1 MADAAPPGPRDV
13 RSYDDLSVRLR
24 ELRAW
29 SGLSYRQI
37 HRQVLRTRRERGI
50 AEQPSYNSVYRCLQ
64 AGRSRLDVELVVDI
78 AGVLL
83 GDRSAAAEWRQMCQV
98 AAQSADQ
105 AAVVSVSDRLPDE
118 GGVFVGR
125 AAELDQLLGG
135 YSVGRPIVI
144 SAIDGMA
151 GVGKTTLAVRA
162 AHELVRRGRSPELQ
176 FFVNLRGFDA
186 DRPPADP
193 AAVLDGFLRHLGV
206 LGGRIQPLDL
216 ARRTAMFRELLAE
229 RHALIVLDNAASED
243 QVRPLL
249 PDCPHC
255 VVLVTSRRRLACLPA
270 ARVEL
275 PVFAP
280 TESLELLTTASGRSE
295 DAAAKQLVGLLG
307 HLPLAVALLGGLVRA
322 TPDWTLADHSDRV
335 RDRLSSFHLEDG
347 VAVALRLSY
356 DAMPMDRQ
364 QLLRLLALHPGRDLD
379 RDAAAALVNR
389 DPAEVEH
396 CLQDLVAAHLVEHR
410 RTGRYELHDL
420 VRIFATERGQHSDP
434 PRYRRSAITRL
445 FDHYRH
451 LVRLAM
457 CELVPSLESIWPR
470 VAPPLRQAAAI
481 TGSGAAREWLDA
493 ELANLTAMATY
504 AADHRMPNYLSDLS
518 ALLFRYLEST
528 GSHRAAFTIHGRAAR
543 GLTGDDQARACS
555 RLGWTLWIGGRTEDA
570 SVELERALRIYDEA
584 GTSDTAGGAL
594 QNLALVRMSQ
604 GRYPEAVELSRRA
617 IETFRGAG
625 RQVGL
630 ASTLANLALVYD
642 RLGQDGQALAH
653 AEQALQIFRD
663 CGDVMSE
670 TRAMSNVGAL
680 RVRLGVDGGREL
692 ISAALAA
699 VRDLG
704 DRTGEWGALRD
715 LGTVARHAG
724 DHEAAVAHHEESLV
738 IARELVCPMSELRSL
753 LDLAPSLLEAGAPRA
768 AGSRYEEALELLGDT
783 GDPHERAR
791 AYEGL
796 GQSRLDLGNQAEAA
810 ELWQRALDLYT
821 EVQVPAATQLANRLA
836 KL

>member
-1 MADAAPPGPRDV
+1 MADAAPPGPRGV

-64 AGRSRLDVELVVDI
+64 PGRSRLDVELVVDI

-83 GDRSAAAEWRQMCQV
+83 GDRSAAAEWRQVCQV

-105 AAVVSVSDRLPDE
+105 AAVVSVADRLPDDDDT
-118 GGVFVGR
+118 FVGR
-125 AAELDQLLGG
+125 TAELDQLLGG
-135 YSVGRPIVI
+135 RSPIVI

-162 AHELVRRGRSPELQ
+162 AHELVRRGQSPELQ
-176 FFVNLRGFDA
+176 FFVNLRGFDV

-193 AAVLDGFLRHLGV
+193 CAVLDGFLRRLGV
-206 LGGRIQPLDL
+206 PGSRIQPLDL
-216 ARRTAMFRELLAE
+216 ARRTAMFRELLSE
-229 RHALIVLDNAASED
+229 RHVLLVLDNAASED

-255 VVLVTSRRRLACLPA
+255 LVLVTSRSRLTGLPA
-270 ARVEL
+270 TRLEL

-280 TESLELLTTASGRSE
+280 GESLELLAAATGGNDDV
-295 DAAAKQLVGLLG
+295 DAATQLVGLLG
-307 HLPLAVALLGGLVRA
+307 HLPLAVALLGGLIRA
-322 TPDWTLADHSDRV
+322 NPGWTLADHRDRV
-335 RDRLSSFHLEDG
+335 QDRQSSFHLEDG
-347 VAVALRLSY
+347 VALALRLSY
-356 DAMPMDRQ
+356 DAMPEDRQ
-364 QLLRLLALHPGRDLD
+364 QLLRLLALHPGRNLD
-379 RDAAAALVNR
+379 RDAAAALADR
-389 DPAEVEH
+389 DPAEVDR

-410 RTGRYELHDL
+410 STGRYELHDL
-420 VRIFATERGQHSDP
+420 VRIFATERGRHSDP
-434 PRYRRSAITRL
+434 PRARNAALTSL
-445 FDHYRH
+445 FDHYRY

-457 CELVPSLESIWPR
+457 CELVPSLAAVWPQVTVPR
-470 VAPPLRQAAAI
+470 RPVAPIAGSAAAR
-481 TGSGAAREWLDA
+481 AWLDT
-493 ELANLTAMATY
+493 EIANLTAMATY
-504 AADHRMPNYLSDLS
+504 AADHRMPEYVSDLS
-518 ALLFRYLEST
+518 ALLFRYLES
-528 GSHRAAFTIHGRAAR
+528 GGHQRAAFTIHGRAAR
-543 GLTGDDQARACS
+543 CVAGVDQGRACS
-555 RLGWTLWIGGRTEDA
+555 RLGWTLWIGGRTEEA
-570 SVELERALRIYDEA
+570 AIELEQALRIYEGSGA
-584 GTSDTAGGAL
+584 GDTAGGAL

-604 GRYPEAVELSRRA
+604 GRYPEAIELGHRA
-617 IETFRGAG
+617 IAVFEATGSR
-625 RQVGL
+625 VGH
-630 ASTLANLALVYD
+630 ASALGNLSFVYE
-642 RLGQDGQALAH
+642 RLGQDGQALEH
-653 AEQALQIFRD
+653 AELAMEIFRA

-692 ISAALAA
+692 IHAALEA

-715 LGTVARHAG
+715 LGTVSRQAG
-724 DHEAAVAHHEESLV
+724 DHEAAVAHHQQSLL

-753 LDLAPSLLEAGAPRA
+753 LDLAPSLLEAGSPRA
-768 AGSRYEEALELLGDT
+768 AGTHYEEALELLGET

-821 EVQVPAATQLANRLA
+821 EVQVPAATRVASHLANL
-836 KL
+836 